1 MKHLFENWQT
11 FLKEETSHYEMHVSL
26 RADPDTQVYGSVFD
40 KIRAIPGITIVK
52 STKSAEKD
60 RYGNKLIN
68 LSLKFLMVPGAGE
81 EYIPFLKRE
90 LQKIKDAEGDR
101 ITGVRITKLP
111 QKTTK

>member
-1 MKHLFENWQT
+1 MKHLFENWKT
-11 FLKEETSHYEMHVSL
+11 FLKEEAVHYEMFVSL
-26 RADPDTQVYGSVFD
+26 RAEPDTKIYGSVFD

-52 STKSAEKD
+52 STKSTEKD

-68 LSLKFLMVPGAGE
+68 LSLKFLMVPGTGD
-81 EYIPFLKRE
+81 EYIPYLKRE

-111 QKTTK
+111 QKITK